1 MSRVT
6 DTDRTVFSEAA
17 KTVQDNFTI
26 EDQEV
31 IHRAA
36 SDLKKVFL
44 AAKKRHEQ
52 SMNPILPAKT
62 SGSKLVE

>member
-1 MSRVT
+1 M
-6 DTDRTVFSEAA
+6 DRTVFSEAVN
-17 KTVQDNFTI
+17 TVLDNFTD

-36 SDLKKVFL
+36 SNLKKVFQ

-52 SMNPILPAKT
+52 YLNPTLPARAPR
-62 SGSKLVE
+62 G